1 MHNTARLSPIDVIIN
16 PKSFYIKYRV
26 YVKILTLY
34 TLSQNVEIYKVTHY
48 HDGRLAHVVVRTVY
62 MLPTHFVSITFGTYT
77 ILVNS
82 KIRAFEFDC
91 AHGIFR

>member
-1 MHNTARLSPIDVIIN
+1 MSKFIKLRIIMMA
-16 PKSFYIKYRV
+16 
-26 YVKILTLY
+26 
-34 TLSQNVEIYKVTHY
+34 
-48 HDGRLAHVVVRTVY
+48 GWLAHVVVRTVY